1 MTTQEQKEKRSE
13 TYRQRY
19 DDTLISVTVF
29 FAAIA
34 LCFILNEVTG
44 YEGNTYYV
52 PLVFVLAVAVIS
64 RLTSGYFHGILTSF
78 LSVFF
83 VNYYFTYPY
92 RAFNFTLSGYP
103 LTFVSMLAVSLII
116 SAASTR
122 IKRQEELRVEAEKE
136 RIRANLLRAVSHDI
150 RTPLTSIVGSSSLLL
165 DRGNALP
172 EAERVALLSD
182 VHDDALW
189 LVRVVE
195 NLLSVTRLSGESDLQ
210 KEPELAEDV
219 VAEAVLKYKK
229 TYADIP
235 VSVTVPEEVVLIPMD
250 AVLITQV
257 LFNLLENAAIHGKNV
272 TDIRITVTLGVRD
285 AIFSVRDNGGGIP
298 ADVLPHLFDGSFGHM
313 WKPAPDAKRNMGI
326 GLSVCASIVEAH
338 GGKLHARN
346 RDGGAEFIFTLPL
359 EASKP

>member
-1 MTTQEQKEKRSE
+1 MTAQKQKKNRND
-13 TYRQRY
+13 TYRQWY
-19 DDTLISVTVF
+19 DDTLIAVTVF
-29 FAAIA
+29 FSAIA

-44 YEGNTYYV
+44 YEENTHYV

-122 IKRQEELRVEAEKE
+122 IKRQEELRIAAEKE

-150 RTPLTSIVGSSSLLL
+150 RTPLTSIVGSS
-165 DRGNALP
+165 
-172 EAERVALLSD
+172 ALLSERGAALSEAD
-182 VHDDALW
+182 RAALLTDIHDDAQW

-195 NLLSVTRLSGESDLQ
+195 NLLSVTRISGETKLQ

-219 VAEAVLKYKK
+219 TAEATQKLLKLY
-229 TYADIP
+229 P
-235 VSVTVPEEVVLIPMD
+235 NVRVNVSVPEEVVLIPMD
-250 AVLITQV
+250 AVLIVQV
-257 LFNLLENAAIHGKNV
+257 LFNLLENAVLHGKETTEV
-272 TDIRITVTLGVRD
+272 RITVTRGIDNAV
-285 AIFSVRDNGGGIP
+285 FSVWDDGGGI
-298 ADVLPHLFDGSFGHM
+298 AESILPHLFDGSYGQM
-313 WKPAPDAKRNMGI
+313 WKSAPDARRNMGI

-338 GGKLHARN
+338 GGKLRARN
-346 RDGGAEFIFTLPL
+346 REGGAEFIFTLPMEGTDL
-359 EASKP
+359 